1 MQKLIGSLVSLA
13 AGVTIAGSMYGAVD
27 NSHRQGGG
35 AVFVM
40 TNNATANEVIAYERA
55 SDGRLLAGDHFRTG
69 GRGSGGVGDPLQ
81 SQGSLTLSKDGCL
94 LFAANAGSG
103 TISVFRVRSASLRL
117 VDRAPSGGS
126 EPLSITQNGSFVYV
140 LNGAAAGSVVA
151 FRWDDRQ
158 LRQIPNGTVFLSKT
172 SAGGSSV
179 TISPNGKTLVVTE
192 RLTNSIDTFQ
202 INADGTLRPIVV
214 NVSKAPGVFSASY
227 APNGAFLVSET
238 GPAGAT
244 DASTISSYSV
254 ANAGTLTAIS
264 QSVPTLGAAN
274 CWNAIA
280 PNGRWVYVSNA
291 ASNTISGFAI
301 GNSGSLTAIGGT
313 VLGFNPAG
321 SNNLD
326 IAVSSDSAYV
336 YTLNSGTGTIGMFAI
351 QNDGT
356 LINLGEIEGLPA
368 AAGYNGIA
376 AL

>member
-1 MQKLIGSLVSLA
+1 
-13 AGVTIAGSMYGAVD
+13 
-27 NSHRQGGG
+27 
-35 AVFVM
+35 
-40 TNNATANEVIAYERA
+40 
-55 SDGRLLAGDHFRTG
+55 
-69 GRGSGGVGDPLQ
+69 
-81 SQGSLTLSKDGCL
+81 
-94 LFAANAGSG
+94 
-103 TISVFRVRSASLRL
+103 
-117 VDRAPSGGS
+117 
-126 EPLSITQNGSFVYV
+126 

-158 LRQIPNGTVFLSKT
+158 LRQIPNGTAYLSKT

-192 RLTNSIDTFQ
+192 RLTNSIDTFP
-202 INADGTLRPIVV
+202 INADGTLGPIVV
-214 NVSKAPGVFSASY
+214 NASKAPGVFSASF

-238 GPAGAT
+238 GPANAT
-244 DASTISSYSV
+244 DGSTISSYSV
-254 ANAGTLTAIS
+254 ANGGALTAIS

-301 GNSGSLTAIGGT
+301 GNSGALTAIGGT

-321 SNNLD
+321 STNLD
-326 IAVSSDSAYV
+326 IAVSSDSAYL
-336 YTLNSGTGTIGMFAI
+336 YTLNSGTGTIGIFAI
-351 QNDGT
+351 QSEGT

-368 AAGYNGIA
+368 SAGFNGIA